1 MAVLKPTVVKAE
13 ILQALLDN
21 AKNGITIAEREGDDT
36 VLLYVNAAFEQL
48 TGYTEEECL
57 YKDCRFLQANDHQQ
71 TAREQIRQAIEN
83 AQACQVTL
91 RNYRKDGSLFW
102 NELTIT
108 PFRDPEEGITYYI
121 GIQQDVT
128 ALMLQ
133 REELEDAQKRIA
145 ELEAEK
151 QCLVKALQEQTKYVC
166 AVECHTRNPNI
177 PKGIQ
182 IA

>member
-1 MAVLKPTVVKAE
+1 MTVLKPTVVKAE

-57 YKDCRFLQANDHQQ
+57 YKDCRFLQANDRQQ
-71 TAREQIRQAIEN
+71 DAREQIRQAIEN
-83 AQACQVTL
+83 VQPCQVTL

-108 PFRDPEEGITYYI
+108 PFHNTEEGVTYYI

-133 REELEDAQKRIA
+133 REELEDAQKRMA

-151 QCLVKALQEQTKYVC
+151 QCLVKALQEYNKYAC
-166 AVECHTRNPNI
+166 AAECSSRNPNI
-177 PKGIQ
+177 PKSVSLT
-182 IA
+182 